1 MLAFDLKQARHTL
14 YRYGRLGSGPI
25 VAKVLGRIVET
36 IELEDGRAGVVSD
49 ADVGWLAEM
58 GLASLPL
65 GQFKGEIGPAAVGVQ
80 G

>member
-1 MLAFDLKQARHTL
+1 M
-14 YRYGRLGSGPI
+14 
-25 VAKVLGRIVET
+25 AKVLGRIVET
-36 IELEDGRAGVVSD
+36 VELEDGRAGLVPD

-65 GQFKGEIGPAAVGVQ
+65 GQFKGEVGPAAGVQ

>member
-14 YRYGRLGSGPI
+14 YRYGRLGDGPI
-25 VAKVLGRIVET
+25 VAKVLDRIVET
-36 IELEDGRAGVVSD
+36 VELEDGRAGLVPD

-65 GQFKGEIGPAAVGVQ
+65 GAGQ